1 MADVIGVLYDPDQ
14 PPGERLAPEVRAE
27 IDLIAPSTVND
38 GDITTP
44 KLRDRAVTG
53 EKIEQATVTGDH
65 LAPGAV
71 GNTALANGAV
81 TGGKVADHTLTDQHA
96 AAGLTTAHNAAGQP
110 IRLNLVPMT
119 AVEYAALGNNQ
130 DPDSAYMIYRP

>member
-27 IDLIAPSTVND
+27 INLVAPSTVND

-44 KLRDRAVTG
+44 KLRDGAVTG

-81 TGGKVADHTLTDQHA
+81 TGGKVADHTLTDTQ
-96 AAGLTTAHNAAGQP
+96 AGAGIATAHSATGQP
-110 IRLNLVPMT
+110 IRLTLVPMT
-119 AVEYAALGNNQ
+119 AVEYSAVTNP
-130 DPDSAYMIYRP
+130 DPDTAYLIYRP